1 MKKKLLVVGTL
12 AYDSIE
18 TPYSK
23 VSKILGGASTYIVL
37 AASKFSINCGL
48 VSVIGKDFKKEYIS
62 ILESHNINCDGVEL
76 IENGKTFFWSGK
88 YHQNM
93 NSRTTIKTELNV
105 LEIEEEDI
113 LVRAEKGIKL
123 AKQTLKKV
131 RSIIVDYEFKT
142 KSEEIH
148 FFKCTKPKIYSK
160 LIYYVKLFNIEG
172 KRPRG
177 SNKSQVKYLNNYIE
191 KLQTYFNDNLDF
203 YHYYRREATVF
214 DEQYFL
220 RGKAD
225 IRLFPD
231 SFHFFVDEQFATS
244 HDSTVATILAYDLLI
259 VHLKRE
265 IDKLENNGNYASL
278 RLLQSKTKITWTAH
292 KIYLIELITVL
303 VPNHNPVLSSLGSEL
318 AVIQPAG

>member
-1 MKKKLLVVGTL
+1 MKLANNISVLLLLKKLD
-12 AYDSIE
+12 Y
-18 TPYSK
+18 
-23 VSKILGGASTYIVL
+23 
-37 AASKFSINCGL
+37 
-48 VSVIGKDFKKEYIS
+48 
-62 ILESHNINCDGVEL
+62 
-76 IENGKTFFWSGK
+76 
-88 YHQNM
+88 
-93 NSRTTIKTELNV
+93 ELNI

-113 LVRAEKGIKL
+113 LMRAEKGIKL
-123 AKQTLKKV
+123 AKQTLKTV
-131 RSIIVDYEFKT
+131 RSIIVDYEFET
-142 KSEEIH
+142 KLEEIH

-191 KLQTYFNDNLDF
+191 KLQTYFNENLDF

-231 SFHFFVDEQFATS
+231 TFHFFVDEEFATS

-265 IDKLENNGNYASL
+265 IDKLENNNNYANL
-278 RLLQSKTKITWTAH
+278 RLLQRKTKITWTAH
-292 KIYLIELITVL
+292 KIYLIELIYALHSTDVINNGTVDIKDIAYF
-303 VPNHNPVLSSLGSEL
+303 VEKTFKVDLGDYYRAFLEIRMRKNGRTKFLDILKQQLTKRMDDSDN
-318 AVIQPAG
+318 IK

>member
-1 MKKKLLVVGTL
+1 MTTNYDDILKKLDNKL
-12 AYDSIE
+12 DI
-18 TPYSK
+18 
-23 VSKILGGASTYIVL
+23 
-37 AASKFSINCGL
+37 
-48 VSVIGKDFKKEYIS
+48 
-62 ILESHNINCDGVEL
+62 
-76 IENGKTFFWSGK
+76 
-88 YHQNM
+88 
-93 NSRTTIKTELNV
+93 
-105 LEIEEEDI
+105 LEIEEQDI
-113 LVRAEKGIKL
+113 LLKAEKGIKL

-131 RSIIVDYEFKT
+131 RSIIVDYEFET
-142 KSEEIH
+142 KLEEIH

-160 LIYYVKLFNIEG
+160 LIYYVKLFNIES

-244 HDSTVATILAYDLLI
+244 HDSTVASILAYDLLI

-292 KIYLIELITVL
+292 KIYLIELIYALHSTDVINNGTVDIKDIAYF
-303 VPNHNPVLSSLGSEL
+303 VEKTFKVDLGDYYRAFLEIRMRKNGRTKFL
-318 AVIQPAG
+318 DILKKQLTKRMDDTDNIK

>member
-1 MKKKLLVVGTL
+1 MTTNYEDILKKLD
-12 AYDSIE
+12 Y
-18 TPYSK
+18 
-23 VSKILGGASTYIVL
+23 
-37 AASKFSINCGL
+37 
-48 VSVIGKDFKKEYIS
+48 
-62 ILESHNINCDGVEL
+62 
-76 IENGKTFFWSGK
+76 
-88 YHQNM
+88 
-93 NSRTTIKTELNV
+93 ELNI

-142 KSEEIH
+142 KLDEIS

-244 HDSTVATILAYDLLI
+244 HDSTVASILAYDLLI

-292 KIYLIELITVL
+292 KIYLIELIYALHSTDVINNGTVDIKDIAYF
-303 VPNHNPVLSSLGSEL
+303 VEKTFKVDLGDYYRAFLEIRMRKNGRTKFL
-318 AVIQPAG
+318 DILKKQLTKRMDDTDNVK

>member
-1 MKKKLLVVGTL
+1 MTTNYDDILKKL
-12 AYDSIE
+12 DS
-18 TPYSK
+18 
-23 VSKILGGASTYIVL
+23 
-37 AASKFSINCGL
+37 
-48 VSVIGKDFKKEYIS
+48 
-62 ILESHNINCDGVEL
+62 
-76 IENGKTFFWSGK
+76 
-88 YHQNM
+88 
-93 NSRTTIKTELNV
+93 ELNV

-123 AKQTLKKV
+123 AKQTLNKV

-278 RLLQSKTKITWTAH
+278 RLL
-292 KIYLIELITVL
+292 
-303 VPNHNPVLSSLGSEL
+303 
-318 AVIQPAG
+318 

>member
-1 MKKKLLVVGTL
+1 MTTNYDDILKKL
-12 AYDSIE
+12 DS
-18 TPYSK
+18 
-23 VSKILGGASTYIVL
+23 
-37 AASKFSINCGL
+37 
-48 VSVIGKDFKKEYIS
+48 
-62 ILESHNINCDGVEL
+62 
-76 IENGKTFFWSGK
+76 
-88 YHQNM
+88 
-93 NSRTTIKTELNV
+93 ELNV

-123 AKQTLKKV
+123 AKQTLNKV

-142 KSEEIH
+142 KLDEIS

-292 KIYLIELITVL
+292 KIYLIELIYALHSTDVINNGTVDIKDIAYF
-303 VPNHNPVLSSLGSEL
+303 VEKTFKVDLGDYYRAFLEIRMRKNGRTKFL
-318 AVIQPAG
+318 DILKKQLTKRMDDTDNIK

>member
-1 MKKKLLVVGTL
+1 MTTNYDDILKKL
-12 AYDSIE
+12 DS
-18 TPYSK
+18 
-23 VSKILGGASTYIVL
+23 
-37 AASKFSINCGL
+37 
-48 VSVIGKDFKKEYIS
+48 
-62 ILESHNINCDGVEL
+62 
-76 IENGKTFFWSGK
+76 
-88 YHQNM
+88 
-93 NSRTTIKTELNV
+93 ELNV

-203 YHYYRREATVF
+203 YHYYLREATVF

-292 KIYLIELITVL
+292 KIYLIELIYALHSTDVINNGTVDIKDIAYF
-303 VPNHNPVLSSLGSEL
+303 VEKTFKVDLGDYYRAFLEIRMRKNGRTKFL
-318 AVIQPAG
+318 DILKKQLTKRMDDTDNIK

>member
-1 MKKKLLVVGTL
+1 MTTNYDDILKKL
-12 AYDSIE
+12 DS
-18 TPYSK
+18 
-23 VSKILGGASTYIVL
+23 
-37 AASKFSINCGL
+37 
-48 VSVIGKDFKKEYIS
+48 
-62 ILESHNINCDGVEL
+62 
-76 IENGKTFFWSGK
+76 
-88 YHQNM
+88 
-93 NSRTTIKTELNV
+93 ELNV

-292 KIYLIELITVL
+292 KIYLIELIYALHSTDVINNGTVDIKDIAYF
-303 VPNHNPVLSSLGSEL
+303 VEKTFKVDLGDYYRAFLEIRMRKNGRTKFL
-318 AVIQPAG
+318 DILKKQLTKRMDDTDNVK

>member
-1 MKKKLLVVGTL
+1 MTTNYDDILKKL
-12 AYDSIE
+12 DS
-18 TPYSK
+18 
-23 VSKILGGASTYIVL
+23 
-37 AASKFSINCGL
+37 
-48 VSVIGKDFKKEYIS
+48 
-62 ILESHNINCDGVEL
+62 
-76 IENGKTFFWSGK
+76 
-88 YHQNM
+88 
-93 NSRTTIKTELNV
+93 ELNV

-160 LIYYVKLFNIEG
+160 LKYYVKLFNIEG

-292 KIYLIELITVL
+292 KIYLIELIYALHSTDVINNGTVDIKDIAYF
-303 VPNHNPVLSSLGSEL
+303 VEKTFKVDLGDYYRAFLEIRMRKNGRTKFL
-318 AVIQPAG
+318 DILKKQLTKRMDDTDNIK

>member
-1 MKKKLLVVGTL
+1 MIINYDDILKKL
-12 AYDSIE
+12 DS
-18 TPYSK
+18 
-23 VSKILGGASTYIVL
+23 
-37 AASKFSINCGL
+37 
-48 VSVIGKDFKKEYIS
+48 
-62 ILESHNINCDGVEL
+62 EL
-76 IENGKTFFWSGK
+76 DI
-88 YHQNM
+88 
-93 NSRTTIKTELNV
+93 
-105 LEIEEEDI
+105 LEIEEADI
-113 LVRAEKGIKL
+113 LVKAEKGIKL
-123 AKQTLKKV
+123 TKQTLKRV
-131 RSIIVDYEFKT
+131 RSIVVEYEFET
-142 KSEEIH
+142 KLEEIT

-231 SFHFFVDEQFATS
+231 SLHFFVDEEFATS

-265 IDKLENNGNYASL
+265 IDKLENNNNYANL
-278 RLLQSKTKITWTAH
+278 KMLQRKTKITWTAH
-292 KIYLIELITVL
+292 KIYLIELIYALHSTDVINNGTVDIKDIAYF
-303 VPNHNPVLSSLGSEL
+303 VEKTFKIDLGDYYRAFLEIRMRKNGRTKFL
-318 AVIQPAG
+318 DILKEQLTKRMDDTDNIK

>member
-1 MKKKLLVVGTL
+1 MTTNYDDILKKLDNKL
-12 AYDSIE
+12 DI
-18 TPYSK
+18 
-23 VSKILGGASTYIVL
+23 
-37 AASKFSINCGL
+37 
-48 VSVIGKDFKKEYIS
+48 
-62 ILESHNINCDGVEL
+62 
-76 IENGKTFFWSGK
+76 
-88 YHQNM
+88 
-93 NSRTTIKTELNV
+93 
-105 LEIEEEDI
+105 LEIEEQDI
-113 LVRAEKGIKL
+113 LLKAEKGIKL
-123 AKQTLKKV
+123 AKQTLKSV
-131 RSIIVDYEFKT
+131 RSIVVDYEFET
-142 KSEEIH
+142 KLEEIH

-292 KIYLIELITVL
+292 KIYLIELIYALHSTDVINNGTVDIKDIAYF
-303 VPNHNPVLSSLGSEL
+303 VEKTFKVDLGDYYRAFLEIRMRKNGRTKFL
-318 AVIQPAG
+318 DILKKQLTKRMDDTDNVK

>member
-1 MKKKLLVVGTL
+1 MTTNYDDILKKLDNKL
-12 AYDSIE
+12 DI
-18 TPYSK
+18 
-23 VSKILGGASTYIVL
+23 
-37 AASKFSINCGL
+37 
-48 VSVIGKDFKKEYIS
+48 
-62 ILESHNINCDGVEL
+62 
-76 IENGKTFFWSGK
+76 
-88 YHQNM
+88 
-93 NSRTTIKTELNV
+93 
-105 LEIEEEDI
+105 LEIEEQDI
-113 LVRAEKGIKL
+113 LLKAEKGIKL
-123 AKQTLKKV
+123 AKQTLKSV
-131 RSIIVDYEFKT
+131 RSIVVDYEFET
-142 KSEEIH
+142 KLEEIH

-160 LIYYVKLFNIEG
+160 LIYYVKLFNIES

-231 SFHFFVDEQFATS
+231 SFHFFVDEEFATS
-244 HDSTVATILAYDLLI
+244 HDSTVASILAYDLLI

-292 KIYLIELITVL
+292 KIYLIELIYALHSTDVINNGTVDIKDIAYF
-303 VPNHNPVLSSLGSEL
+303 VEKTFKVDLGDYYRAFLE
-318 AVIQPAG
+318 IQMRKNGRTKFLDILKKQLTKRMDDSDNVK

>member
-1 MKKKLLVVGTL
+1 MTTNYDDILKKL
-12 AYDSIE
+12 DS
-18 TPYSK
+18 
-23 VSKILGGASTYIVL
+23 
-37 AASKFSINCGL
+37 
-48 VSVIGKDFKKEYIS
+48 
-62 ILESHNINCDGVEL
+62 
-76 IENGKTFFWSGK
+76 
-88 YHQNM
+88 
-93 NSRTTIKTELNV
+93 ELNV

-191 KLQTYFNDNLDF
+191 KLQTYFNDNFDF

-231 SFHFFVDEQFATS
+231 SFHFFVDEEFATS

-292 KIYLIELITVL
+292 KIYLIELIYALHSTDVINNGTVDIKDIAYF
-303 VPNHNPVLSSLGSEL
+303 VEKTFKVDLGDYYRAFLEIRMRKNGRTKFL
-318 AVIQPAG
+318 DILKKQLTKRMDDTDNIK

>member
-1 MKKKLLVVGTL
+1 MATNYDDILKKL
-12 AYDSIE
+12 DS
-18 TPYSK
+18 
-23 VSKILGGASTYIVL
+23 
-37 AASKFSINCGL
+37 
-48 VSVIGKDFKKEYIS
+48 
-62 ILESHNINCDGVEL
+62 
-76 IENGKTFFWSGK
+76 
-88 YHQNM
+88 
-93 NSRTTIKTELNV
+93 ELNV

-292 KIYLIELITVL
+292 KIYLIELIYALHSTDVINNGTVDIKDIAYF
-303 VPNHNPVLSSLGSEL
+303 VEKTFKVDLGDYYRAFLEIRMRKNGRTKFL
-318 AVIQPAG
+318 DILKKQLTKRMDDTDNIK

>member
-1 MKKKLLVVGTL
+1 MVTN
-12 AYDSIE
+12 YDD
-18 TPYSK
+18 
-23 VSKILGGASTYIVL
+23 ILKNLDY
-37 AASKFSINCGL
+37 
-48 VSVIGKDFKKEYIS
+48 
-62 ILESHNINCDGVEL
+62 
-76 IENGKTFFWSGK
+76 
-88 YHQNM
+88 
-93 NSRTTIKTELNV
+93 ELNI

-113 LVRAEKGIKL
+113 LVKAEKGIKL

-131 RSIIVDYEFKT
+131 RSIIVDYEFET
-142 KSEEIH
+142 KLEEIS

-203 YHYYRREATVF
+203 YHYFRREATVF

-231 SFHFFVDEQFATS
+231 TFHFFVDEQFATS

-265 IDKLENNGNYASL
+265 IDKLENNGNYSSL

-292 KIYLIELITVL
+292 KIYLIELIYALHSTDVINNGTVDIKDIAYF
-303 VPNHNPVLSSLGSEL
+303 VEKTFKVDLGDYYRAFLEIRMRKNGRTKFL
-318 AVIQPAG
+318 DILKKQLTKRMDDTDNVK

>member
-1 MKKKLLVVGTL
+1 MTTNYDDILKKLDNKL
-12 AYDSIE
+12 DI
-18 TPYSK
+18 
-23 VSKILGGASTYIVL
+23 
-37 AASKFSINCGL
+37 
-48 VSVIGKDFKKEYIS
+48 
-62 ILESHNINCDGVEL
+62 
-76 IENGKTFFWSGK
+76 
-88 YHQNM
+88 
-93 NSRTTIKTELNV
+93 
-105 LEIEEEDI
+105 LEIEEQDI
-113 LVRAEKGIKL
+113 LLKAEKGIKL
-123 AKQTLKKV
+123 AKQTLKSV
-131 RSIIVDYEFKT
+131 RSIVVDYEFET
-142 KSEEIH
+142 KLEEIH

-160 LIYYVKLFNIEG
+160 LIYYVKLFNIES

-231 SFHFFVDEQFATS
+231 SFHFFVDEEFATS
-244 HDSTVATILAYDLLI
+244 HDSTVASILAYDLLI

-292 KIYLIELITVL
+292 KIYLIELIYALHSTDVINNGTVDIKDIAYF
-303 VPNHNPVLSSLGSEL
+303 VEKTFKVDLGDYYRAFLEIRMRKNGRTKFL
-318 AVIQPAG
+318 DILKKQLTKRMDDTDNIK

>member
-1 MKKKLLVVGTL
+1 MTTNYDDILKKLDNKL
-12 AYDSIE
+12 DI
-18 TPYSK
+18 
-23 VSKILGGASTYIVL
+23 
-37 AASKFSINCGL
+37 
-48 VSVIGKDFKKEYIS
+48 
-62 ILESHNINCDGVEL
+62 
-76 IENGKTFFWSGK
+76 
-88 YHQNM
+88 
-93 NSRTTIKTELNV
+93 
-105 LEIEEEDI
+105 LEIEEQDI
-113 LVRAEKGIKL
+113 LLKAEKGIKL
-123 AKQTLKKV
+123 AKQTLKSV
-131 RSIIVDYEFKT
+131 RSIVVDYEFET
-142 KSEEIH
+142 KLEEIH
-148 FFKCTKPKIYSK
+148 LFKCTKPKIYSK
-160 LIYYVKLFNIEG
+160 LIYYVKLFNIES

-231 SFHFFVDEQFATS
+231 SFHFFVDEEFATS
-244 HDSTVATILAYDLLI
+244 HDSTVASILAYDLLI

-292 KIYLIELITVL
+292 KIYLIELIYALHSTDVINNGTVDIKDIAYF
-303 VPNHNPVLSSLGSEL
+303 VEKTFKVDLGDYYRAFLEIRMRKNGRTKFL
-318 AVIQPAG
+318 DILKKQLTKRMDDTDNVK

>member
-1 MKKKLLVVGTL
+1 MITNYDDILKKL
-12 AYDSIE
+12 D
-18 TPYSK
+18 
-23 VSKILGGASTYIVL
+23 
-37 AASKFSINCGL
+37 N
-48 VSVIGKDFKKEYIS
+48 
-62 ILESHNINCDGVEL
+62 
-76 IENGKTFFWSGK
+76 
-88 YHQNM
+88 
-93 NSRTTIKTELNV
+93 ELNV

-113 LVRAEKGIKL
+113 LVKAEKGIKL
-123 AKQTLKKV
+123 AKQTLKTV
-131 RSIIVDYEFKT
+131 RSIIVDYEFET
-142 KSEEIH
+142 KLEEIH

-191 KLQTYFNDNLDF
+191 KLQTYFNENLDF

-231 SFHFFVDEQFATS
+231 TFHFFVDEQFATS

-259 VHLKRE
+259 VHLKQE
-265 IDKLENNGNYASL
+265 IDKLENNNNYANL
-278 RLLQSKTKITWTAH
+278 RLLQRKTKITWTAH
-292 KIYLIELITVL
+292 KIYLIELIYALHSTDVINNGTVEIKDIAYF
-303 VPNHNPVLSSLGSEL
+303 VEKTFKVDLGDYYRAFLEIRMRKNGRTKFL
-318 AVIQPAG
+318 DILKKQLTKRMDDTDNVK

>member
-1 MKKKLLVVGTL
+1 MTTNYDDILKKLDNKL
-12 AYDSIE
+12 DI
-18 TPYSK
+18 
-23 VSKILGGASTYIVL
+23 
-37 AASKFSINCGL
+37 
-48 VSVIGKDFKKEYIS
+48 
-62 ILESHNINCDGVEL
+62 
-76 IENGKTFFWSGK
+76 
-88 YHQNM
+88 
-93 NSRTTIKTELNV
+93 
-105 LEIEEEDI
+105 LEIEEQDI
-113 LVRAEKGIKL
+113 LLKAEKGIKL
-123 AKQTLKKV
+123 AKQTLKSV
-131 RSIIVDYEFKT
+131 RSIVVDYEFET
-142 KSEEIH
+142 KLEEIH

-160 LIYYVKLFNIEG
+160 LIYYVKLFNIES

-231 SFHFFVDEQFATS
+231 SFHFFVDEEFATS
-244 HDSTVATILAYDLLI
+244 HDSTVASILAYDLLI

-292 KIYLIELITVL
+292 KIYLIELIYALHSTDVINNGTVDIKDIAYF
-303 VPNHNPVLSSLGSEL
+303 VEKTFKVDLGDYYRAFLEIRMRKNGRTKFL
-318 AVIQPAG
+318 DILKKQLTKRMDDTDNVK

>member
-1 MKKKLLVVGTL
+1 MTTNYDDILKKLDNKL
-12 AYDSIE
+12 DI
-18 TPYSK
+18 
-23 VSKILGGASTYIVL
+23 
-37 AASKFSINCGL
+37 
-48 VSVIGKDFKKEYIS
+48 
-62 ILESHNINCDGVEL
+62 
-76 IENGKTFFWSGK
+76 
-88 YHQNM
+88 
-93 NSRTTIKTELNV
+93 
-105 LEIEEEDI
+105 LEIEEQDI
-113 LVRAEKGIKL
+113 LLKAEKGIKL
-123 AKQTLKKV
+123 AKQTLKSV
-131 RSIIVDYEFKT
+131 RSIVVDYEFET
-142 KSEEIH
+142 KLEEIH

-160 LIYYVKLFNIEG
+160 LIYYVKLFNIES

-231 SFHFFVDEQFATS
+231 SFHFFVDEEFATS
-244 HDSTVATILAYDLLI
+244 HDSTVASILAYDLLI

-292 KIYLIELITVL
+292 KIYLIELIYALHSTDVINNGTVDIKDI
-303 VPNHNPVLSSLGSEL
+303 VYFVEKTFKVDLGDYYRAFLEIRMRKNGRTKFL
-318 AVIQPAG
+318 DILKKQLTKRMDDTDNVK

>member
-1 MKKKLLVVGTL
+1 MTTNYEDILKKLD
-12 AYDSIE
+12 Y
-18 TPYSK
+18 
-23 VSKILGGASTYIVL
+23 
-37 AASKFSINCGL
+37 
-48 VSVIGKDFKKEYIS
+48 
-62 ILESHNINCDGVEL
+62 
-76 IENGKTFFWSGK
+76 
-88 YHQNM
+88 
-93 NSRTTIKTELNV
+93 ELNI

-142 KSEEIH
+142 KLDEIS

-292 KIYLIELITVL
+292 KIYLIELIYALHSTDVINNGTVDIKDIAYF
-303 VPNHNPVLSSLGSEL
+303 VEKTFKVDLGDYYRAFLEIRMRKNGRTKFL
-318 AVIQPAG
+318 DILKKQLTKRMDDTDNVK

>member
-1 MKKKLLVVGTL
+1 MITNFDDILKKL
-12 AYDSIE
+12 D
-18 TPYSK
+18 
-23 VSKILGGASTYIVL
+23 
-37 AASKFSINCGL
+37 N
-48 VSVIGKDFKKEYIS
+48 
-62 ILESHNINCDGVEL
+62 EL
-76 IENGKTFFWSGK
+76 DI
-88 YHQNM
+88 
-93 NSRTTIKTELNV
+93 

-113 LVRAEKGIKL
+113 LVKAEKGIKL
-123 AKQTLKKV
+123 AKQTLKTV
-131 RSIIVDYEFKT
+131 RGVIVDYEFET
-142 KSEEIH
+142 KLEEIH

-160 LIYYVKLFNIEG
+160 LIYYVKLFNIES

-177 SNKSQVKYLNNYIE
+177 SNKSQVKYLNNNIE

-231 SFHFFVDEQFATS
+231 SFHFFVDEEFATS

-265 IDKLENNGNYASL
+265 IDKLENNNNYANL
-278 RLLQSKTKITWTAH
+278 RMLQRKTKITWTAH
-292 KIYLIELITVL
+292 KIYLIELIYALHSTDVINNGTVDIKDIAYF
-303 VPNHNPVLSSLGSEL
+303 VEKTFKVDLGDYYRAFLEIRMRKNGRTKFL
-318 AVIQPAG
+318 DILKKQLTKRMDDTDNVK

>member
-1 MKKKLLVVGTL
+1 MTTNYDDILKKLD
-12 AYDSIE
+12 Y
-18 TPYSK
+18 
-23 VSKILGGASTYIVL
+23 
-37 AASKFSINCGL
+37 
-48 VSVIGKDFKKEYIS
+48 
-62 ILESHNINCDGVEL
+62 
-76 IENGKTFFWSGK
+76 
-88 YHQNM
+88 
-93 NSRTTIKTELNV
+93 ELNI

-113 LVRAEKGIKL
+113 LMRAEKGIKL

-142 KSEEIH
+142 KLDEIS

-231 SFHFFVDEQFATS
+231 TFHFFVDEQFATS

-265 IDKLENNGNYASL
+265 IDKLENNGNYANL
-278 RLLQSKTKITWTAH
+278 KMLQSKTKITWTAH
-292 KIYLIELITVL
+292 KIYLIELIYALHSTDVINNGTVDIKDIAYF
-303 VPNHNPVLSSLGSEL
+303 VEKTFKVDLGDYYRAFLEIRMRKNGRTKFL
-318 AVIQPAG
+318 DILKKQLTKRMDDTDNVK

>member
-1 MKKKLLVVGTL
+1 MTTNYDDILKKL
-12 AYDSIE
+12 DS
-18 TPYSK
+18 
-23 VSKILGGASTYIVL
+23 
-37 AASKFSINCGL
+37 
-48 VSVIGKDFKKEYIS
+48 
-62 ILESHNINCDGVEL
+62 
-76 IENGKTFFWSGK
+76 
-88 YHQNM
+88 
-93 NSRTTIKTELNV
+93 ELNV

-231 SFHFFVDEQFATS
+231 SFHFFVDEEFATS

-292 KIYLIELITVL
+292 KIYLIELIYALHSTDVINNGTVDIKDIAYF
-303 VPNHNPVLSSLGSEL
+303 VEKTFKVDLGDYYRAFLEIRMRKNGRTKFL
-318 AVIQPAG
+318 DILKKQLTKRMDDTDNIK

>member
-1 MKKKLLVVGTL
+1 MTTNYDDILKKL
-12 AYDSIE
+12 DS
-18 TPYSK
+18 
-23 VSKILGGASTYIVL
+23 
-37 AASKFSINCGL
+37 
-48 VSVIGKDFKKEYIS
+48 
-62 ILESHNINCDGVEL
+62 
-76 IENGKTFFWSGK
+76 
-88 YHQNM
+88 
-93 NSRTTIKTELNV
+93 ELNV

-131 RSIIVDYEFKT
+131 RSIIVDYEFET
-142 KSEEIH
+142 KLEEIH

-160 LIYYVKLFNIEG
+160 LIYYVKLFNIES

-231 SFHFFVDEQFATS
+231 SFHFFVDEEFATS
-244 HDSTVATILAYDLLI
+244 HDSTVASILAYDLLI

-292 KIYLIELITVL
+292 KIYLIELIYALHSTDVINNGTVDIKDIAYF
-303 VPNHNPVLSSLGSEL
+303 VEKTFKVDLGDYYRAFLEIRMRKNGRTKFL
-318 AVIQPAG
+318 DILKKQLTKRMDDTDNIK

>member
-1 MKKKLLVVGTL
+1 MTTNYDDILKKLDNKL
-12 AYDSIE
+12 DI
-18 TPYSK
+18 
-23 VSKILGGASTYIVL
+23 
-37 AASKFSINCGL
+37 
-48 VSVIGKDFKKEYIS
+48 
-62 ILESHNINCDGVEL
+62 
-76 IENGKTFFWSGK
+76 
-88 YHQNM
+88 
-93 NSRTTIKTELNV
+93 
-105 LEIEEEDI
+105 LEIEEQDI
-113 LVRAEKGIKL
+113 LLKAEKGIKL
-123 AKQTLKKV
+123 AKQTLKSV
-131 RSIIVDYEFKT
+131 RSIVVDYEFET
-142 KSEEIH
+142 KLEEIH

-160 LIYYVKLFNIEG
+160 LIYYVKLFNIES

-231 SFHFFVDEQFATS
+231 SFHFFVDEEFATS
-244 HDSTVATILAYDLLI
+244 HDSTVASILAYDLLI

-292 KIYLIELITVL
+292 KIYLIELIYALHSTDVINNGTVDIKDIAYF
-303 VPNHNPVLSSLGSEL
+303 VEKTFKVDLGDYYRAFLEIRMRKNGRTKFLDILKKQLTKRMDDSDN
-318 AVIQPAG
+318 VK